1 MMLRTVI
8 VTSDSLL
15 TKLSYHQTF
24 VVIKAPGVSEIKVY
38 LLEDI
43 EMEPCYVTKASLGNC
58 PSSNKSHWRL
68 DPPISEELGA
78 FVYTQVCL

>member
-15 TKLSYHQTF
+15 TKLSYHQTLI
-24 VVIKAPGVSEIKVY
+24 VIKVPGVSESKVY

-43 EMEPCYVTKASLGNC
+43 EMEPCYATEASLGNC
-58 PSSNKSHWRL
+58 RSSNKSHWRL
-68 DPPISEELGA
+68 DPSISQELGA
-78 FVYTQVCL
+78 FVYIQV